1 MLRQNPSGID
11 PEQNRPDRFSP
22 DGPEGL
28 ELQRQLQRLEEIIVL
43 DGLKLPLTRR
53 TVVDE
58 EQVLAQLLRVERSI
72 PEAVQEAEEIL
83 LTRDEILARANAY
96 AQEIIKSAEQRAA
109 RIADEITIVRQA
121 EREAQQLRQQ
131 VKEEIEMLRQRNVAE
146 VDRIRRQTQQELEEM
161 RRQTLAECQQIKAG
175 ADTYAEQVLTDLERQ
190 MSELLQVIHNGRQY
204 LRHQGAPAP
213 HPPEPK
219 RSA

>member
-1 MLRQNPSGID
+1 
-11 PEQNRPDRFSP
+11 
-22 DGPEGL
+22 
-28 ELQRQLQRLEEIIVL
+28 L

-53 TVVDE
+53 TIVDE
-58 EQVLAQLLRVERSI
+58 EEVLAQLLRVERSI

-109 RIADEITIVRQA
+109 RIADEITIVQQA

-131 VKEEIEMLRQRNVAE
+131 VKEEIEALRQRNLAE

-161 RRQTLAECQQIKAG
+161 RRQTLMECQQIRAG

-190 MSELLQVIHNGRQY
+190 MGELLRVIHNGRQY
-204 LRHQGAPAP
+204 LRHQGSSPP

>member
-11 PEQNRPDRFSP
+11 PEQNRPNQFSP

-28 ELQRQLQRLEEIIVL
+28 DLQRQLQRLEEIIVL

-58 EQVLAQLLRVERSI
+58 EQLLAQLLRVERSI

-96 AQEIIKSAEQRAA
+96 AQELIKSAEQQAA
-109 RIADEITIVRQA
+109 KIADEIRIVQQA

-131 VKEEIEMLRQRNVAE
+131 VKEETETLRQQNFTE
-146 VDRIRRQTQQELEEM
+146 IERIRRQAQQELEEM
-161 RRQTLAECQQIKAG
+161 RQVTLAECQQIQAG
-175 ADTYAEQVLTDLERQ
+175 ADTYAERVLTDLERQ
-190 MSELLQVIHNGRQY
+190 MGELLRVIHNGRQHI
-204 LRHQGAPAP
+204 RQHQAPPQA
-213 HPPEPK
+213 HPPQ
-219 RSA
+219 RR